1 MLLLVDLLLL
11 EAVVLQVG
19 LKVELLLPAALAAI
33 EAAAVGIDVADR
45 RARAEGAPGGEFSC
59 NFGSCN

>member
-19 LKVELLLPAALAAI
+19 LKVELLLPAAI